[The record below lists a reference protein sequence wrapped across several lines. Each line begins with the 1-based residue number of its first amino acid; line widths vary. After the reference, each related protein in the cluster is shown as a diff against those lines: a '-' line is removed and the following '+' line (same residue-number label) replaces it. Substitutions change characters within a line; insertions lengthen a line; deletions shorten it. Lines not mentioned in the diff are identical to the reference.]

1 MSWGN
6 KNQKII
12 ILSVVSVFLTAM
24 TMILGAPFLKV
35 LRRETP
41 FAIFWLLAIAVS
53 SALYFLSQPSL
64 ALMNLI
70 AFTIIGVYHEAE
82 VKNISRF
89 KSGVFAVASGFI
101 TTVIGVKFWLLM
113 NPQVNLLAQMTTAVE
128 QLLAQTKKMGNEM
141 PFDVAAV
148 ISQLPSALISTIIV
162 FLAVA
167 LIYEKRVSYWFEL
180 NLDQTKT
187 QASLLTFKVPDFLI
201 WVTMFS
207 LLASFIN
214 VGNKDINVIGSNILN
229 VMMIL
234 YFWQGLAVTEVFF
247 RSFKVFFLIRF
258 FAYFILISQLFPIL
272 SGIGVIDFWVNFRD
286 RFSKMTAAK
295 AN

>member
-1 MSWGN
+1 
-6 KNQKII
+6 
-12 ILSVVSVFLTAM
+12 M

-53 SALYFLSQPSL
+53 LALYFLSQPSL
-64 ALMNLI
+64 ALMNMI
-70 AFTIIGVYHEAE
+70 AFTVIGAYHEAE

-89 KSGVFAVASGFI
+89 KSGVFAVTSGFI

-187 QASLLTFKVPDFLI
+187 QVSLLTFKVPDFLI

-295 AN
+295 VN